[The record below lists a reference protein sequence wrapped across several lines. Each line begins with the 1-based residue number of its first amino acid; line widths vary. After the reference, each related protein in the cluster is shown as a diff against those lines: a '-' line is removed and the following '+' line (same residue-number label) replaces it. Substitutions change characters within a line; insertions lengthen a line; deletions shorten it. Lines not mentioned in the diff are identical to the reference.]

1 MDQMITV
8 LVVED
13 EIITAIDI
21 KSSLENLGYHVPPI
35 AATGQEALDQAAK
48 FQPDIILMDIVLK
61 GEIDG
66 IETANRIR
74 DRQRI
79 PIIFLTAYSDD
90 ATLARAGI
98 SEPFGYL
105 LKPFDDRELHTTIQM
120 ALKRY
125 QAEFKIRQQ
134 RDIATELQREAEN
147 LVQLNSR
154 YISMTSHEFRTPMT
168 TIYSSSELLEHYSQK
183 WSEEKKLRH
192 LKRIQSS
199 INTMTKL
206 LDEVLT
212 IGQADAGKLELKPV
226 NLDIVQLA
234 KELVEQLHLT
244 TDKPRIN
251 LQVSGEIHNPT
262 LDPKLLRHILTN
274 LLSNALKYSPE
285 GGTVEFTLTSEG
297 EQLILSVQ
305 DSGIGIPESDLIH
318 LFESFQRA
326 SNVGSLPGTG
336 LGLAIVKKCVDRH
349 QGTITVK
356 STVGVG
362 TTFTVTL
369 PMHSPVAS
377 ILPVIESNLP

>member
-1 MDQMITV
+1 MITV

-21 KSSLENLGYHVPPI
+21 QSSLENLGYHVPPI
-35 AATGQEALDQAAK
+35 ASTGQEALDQVAK

-74 DRQRI
+74 DRQPI

-125 QAEFKIRQQ
+125 QAELKIRQE
-134 RDIATELQREAEN
+134 RDTAEQLQREAEN
-147 LVQLNSR
+147 LVELNSR
-154 YISMTSHEFRTPMT
+154 YIAMTSHEFRTPMT
-168 TIYSSSELLEHYSQK
+168 TIHSSSELLEHYSYK
-183 WSEEKKLRH
+183 WSEEKKISH

-199 INTMTKL
+199 IKTMTKL

-212 IGQADAGKLELKPV
+212 IGKADAGKLEFNPIKLDVV
-226 NLDIVQLA
+226 NLAQ
-234 KELVEQLHLT
+234 ELVEELHLT

-251 LQVSGEIHNPT
+251 LQVFGEIDQASM
-262 LDPKLLRHILTN
+262 DPKLLRHILTN
-274 LLSNALKYSPE
+274 LLSNALKYSPA
-285 GGTVEFTLTSEG
+285 GGTVEFTLTGQG
-297 EQLILSVQ
+297 EYLILSVQ

-349 QGTITVK
+349 HGTITVN

-369 PMHSPVAS
+369 PLHSPVAS
-377 ILPVIESNLP
+377 AIPVI

>member
-1 MDQMITV
+1 MITV

-21 KSSLENLGYHVPPI
+21 KSSLEDLGYHVPPI
-35 AATGQEALDQAAK
+35 ASTGQEALAQVEK

-66 IETANRIR
+66 IETANLIR
-74 DRQRI
+74 DRHPL

-125 QAEFKIRQQ
+125 QAEGKIRQE
-134 RDIATELQREAEN
+134 RDLAAQLQREAEN
-147 LVQLNSR
+147 LVELNSR
-154 YISMTSHEFRTPMT
+154 YIAMTSHEFRTPMT
-168 TIYSSSELLEHYSQK
+168 TIQSSSELLEHYSHK
-183 WSEEKKLRH
+183 WSEEKKLSH

-199 INTMTKL
+199 IKTMTKL
-206 LDEVLT
+206 LDEVLM
-212 IGQADAGKLELKPV
+212 IGKADAGKLEFKPIE
-226 NLDIVQLA
+226 LDVVQFA
-234 KELVEQLHLT
+234 KQLVEELNLNP
-244 TDKPRIN
+244 DKPRIN
-251 LQVSGEIHNPT
+251 LRVCGEIDQAT
-262 LDPKLLRHILTN
+262 LDPKLLVHILTN
-274 LLSNALKYSPE
+274 LLSNALKYSPA
-285 GGTVEFTLTSEG
+285 GGTVNFTVSGEG
-297 EQLILSVQ
+297 ERLILSVE

-336 LGLAIVKKCVDRH
+336 LGLAIAKKCVDRH
-349 QGTITVK
+349 NGTITVS

-369 PMHSPVAS
+369 PLHSPVAS
-377 ILPVIESNLP
+377 SLPVIESSLP

>member
-1 MDQMITV
+1 MDKIITV

-21 KSSLENLGYHVPPI
+21 KSSLEDLGYQVPPI
-35 AATGQEALDQAAK
+35 ASTGQEALAEVAK
-48 FQPDIILMDIVLK
+48 SQPDIILMDIVIK

-74 DRQRI
+74 DRQQL

-98 SEPFGYL
+98 TEPFGYL
-105 LKPFDDRELHTTIQM
+105 LKPFDDRELHSTIQM

-125 QAEFKIRQQ
+125 QAESKIRKE
-134 RDIATELQREAEN
+134 RDTAEQLQREAEN
-147 LVQLNSR
+147 LVELNSR
-154 YISMTSHEFRTPMT
+154 YIAMTSHEFRTPMT
-168 TIYSSSELLEHYSQK
+168 TIHSSSELLEHYSYK
-183 WSEEKKLRH
+183 WSEEKKLSH

-199 INTMTKL
+199 IKSMTKL

-212 IGQADAGKLELKPV
+212 IGKADAGKLEFKPV
-226 NLDIVQLA
+226 ELDVVTLA
-234 KELVEQLHLT
+234 KELVEELHLT

-251 LQVSGEIHNPT
+251 LQVFGEIDEAT
-262 LDPKLLRHILTN
+262 MDPKLLRHILTN
-274 LLSNALKYSPE
+274 LLSNALKYSPA
-285 GGTVEFTLTSEG
+285 GGTVEFTLTGQG
-297 EQLILSVQ
+297 EYLILSVQ

-349 QGTITVK
+349 QGTITVN
-356 STVGVG
+356 SIVGVG

-377 ILPVIESNLP
+377 DIPVI

>member
-1 MDQMITV
+1 MEKIITV

-21 KSSLENLGYHVPPI
+21 QSSLENLGYHVPPI
-35 AATGQEALDQAAK
+35 ASTGQEALDQVAK

-74 DRQRI
+74 DRQPI

-125 QAEFKIRQQ
+125 QAELKIRQE
-134 RDIATELQREAEN
+134 RDTAEQLQREAEN
-147 LVQLNSR
+147 LVELNSR
-154 YISMTSHEFRTPMT
+154 YIAMTSHEFRTPMT
-168 TIYSSSELLEHYSQK
+168 TIHSSSELLEHYSYK
-183 WSEEKKLRH
+183 WSEEKKLSH

-199 INTMTKL
+199 IKTMTKL

-212 IGQADAGKLELKPV
+212 IGKADAGKLEFNPIKLDVV
-226 NLDIVQLA
+226 NLAQ
-234 KELVEQLHLT
+234 ELVEELHLT

-251 LQVSGEIHNPT
+251 FQVFGEIDQAIM
-262 LDPKLLRHILTN
+262 DPKLLRHILTN
-274 LLSNALKYSPE
+274 LLSNALKYSPA
-285 GGTVEFTLTSEG
+285 GGTVEFTLTGQG
-297 EQLILSVQ
+297 EYLILSVQ
-305 DSGIGIPESDLIH
+305 DSGIGIPEPDLIH

-326 SNVGSLPGTG
+326 SNVGNLPGTG

-349 QGTITVK
+349 HGTITVN

-369 PMHSPVAS
+369 PLHSPIAS
-377 ILPVIESNLP
+377 AIPVI

>member
-21 KSSLENLGYHVPPI
+21 KSSLEDLGYQVPPI
-35 AATGQEALDQAAK
+35 ASTGQEALAEVAK
-48 FQPDIILMDIVLK
+48 SQPDIILMDIVLK

-74 DRQRI
+74 DRQQL

-98 SEPFGYL
+98 TEPFGYL

-125 QAEFKIRQQ
+125 QAESKIRQE
-134 RDIATELQREAEN
+134 RDTAEQLQREAEN
-147 LVQLNSR
+147 LVELNSR
-154 YISMTSHEFRTPMT
+154 YIAMTSHEFRTPMT
-168 TIYSSSELLEHYSQK
+168 TIHSSSELLEHYSHK
-183 WSEEKKLRH
+183 WSEEKKISH

-199 INTMTKL
+199 IKTMTNL

-212 IGQADAGKLELKPV
+212 IGKADAGKLEFKPME
-226 NLDIVQLA
+226 LDVVTLA
-234 KELVEQLHLT
+234 KELVEELHLT

-251 LQVSGEIHNPT
+251 LQVFGEIDEAT
-262 LDPKLLRHILTN
+262 MDPKLLRHILTN
-274 LLSNALKYSPE
+274 LLSNALKYSPA
-285 GGTVEFTLTSEG
+285 GGTVEFTLTGQG
-297 EQLILSVQ
+297 EYLILSVQ

-349 QGTITVK
+349 QGTITVNSK
-356 STVGVG
+356 VGVG

-369 PMHSPVAS
+369 PMHSPIAS
-377 ILPVIESNLP
+377 GIPVI

>member
-1 MDQMITV
+1 MDKIITV

-21 KSSLENLGYHVPPI
+21 KGSLENLGYNVPPI
-35 AATGQEALDQAAK
+35 ASTGQEALAEVAK
-48 FQPDIILMDIVLK
+48 SQPDIILMDIVIK

-105 LKPFDDRELHTTIQM
+105 LKPFDDRELHSTIQM

-125 QAEFKIRQQ
+125 QAESKIRKE
-134 RDIATELQREAEN
+134 RDTAEQLQREAEN
-147 LVQLNSR
+147 LVELNSR
-154 YISMTSHEFRTPMT
+154 YIAMTSHEFRTPMT
-168 TIYSSSELLEHYSQK
+168 TIHSSSELLEHYSHK
-183 WSEEKKLRH
+183 WSEEKKLGH

-199 INTMTKL
+199 IKSMTKL

-212 IGQADAGKLELKPV
+212 IGKADAGKLEFKPV
-226 NLDIVQLA
+226 ELDIVKLA
-234 KELVEQLHLT
+234 KELVEELHLT

-251 LQVSGEIHNPT
+251 LQVFGEIDEAT
-262 LDPKLLRHILTN
+262 MDPKLLRHILTN
-274 LLSNALKYSPE
+274 LLSNALKYSPA
-285 GGTVEFTLTSEG
+285 GGTVEFTLTG
-297 EQLILSVQ
+297 QGKYLILSVQ

-349 QGTITVK
+349 HGTITVNSK
-356 STVGVG
+356 VGVG

-377 ILPVIESNLP
+377 DIPVI

>member
-1 MDQMITV
+1 MITV

-21 KSSLENLGYHVPPI
+21 QSSLENLGYHVPPI
-35 AATGQEALDQAAK
+35 ASTGQEALDQVAK

-74 DRQRI
+74 DRQPI

-125 QAEFKIRQQ
+125 QAELKIRQE
-134 RDIATELQREAEN
+134 RDTAEQLQREAEN
-147 LVQLNSR
+147 LVELNSR
-154 YISMTSHEFRTPMT
+154 YIAMTSHEFRTPMT
-168 TIYSSSELLEHYSQK
+168 TIHSSSELLEHYSYK
-183 WSEEKKLRH
+183 WSEEKKLSH

-199 INTMTKL
+199 IKTMTKL

-212 IGQADAGKLELKPV
+212 IGKADAGKLEFNPIKLDVV
-226 NLDIVQLA
+226 NLAQ
-234 KELVEQLHLT
+234 ELVEELHLT

-251 LQVSGEIHNPT
+251 FQVFGEIDQAIM
-262 LDPKLLRHILTN
+262 DPKLLRHILTN
-274 LLSNALKYSPE
+274 LLSNALKYSPA
-285 GGTVEFTLTSEG
+285 GGTVEFTLTGQG
-297 EQLILSVQ
+297 EYLILSVQ
-305 DSGIGIPESDLIH
+305 DSGIGIPEPDLIH

-326 SNVGSLPGTG
+326 SNVGNLPGTG

-349 QGTITVK
+349 HGTITVN

-369 PMHSPVAS
+369 PLHSPIAS
-377 ILPVIESNLP
+377 AIPVI

>member
-1 MDQMITV
+1 MEKIITV

-21 KSSLENLGYHVPPI
+21 QSSLENLGYHVPPI
-35 AATGQEALDQAAK
+35 ASTGQEALDQVAK

-74 DRQRI
+74 DRQPI

-125 QAEFKIRQQ
+125 QAELKIRQE
-134 RDIATELQREAEN
+134 RDTAEQLQREAEN
-147 LVQLNSR
+147 LVELNSR
-154 YISMTSHEFRTPMT
+154 YIAMTSHEFRTPMT
-168 TIYSSSELLEHYSQK
+168 TIHSSSELLEHYSYK
-183 WSEEKKLRH
+183 WSEEKKISH

-199 INTMTKL
+199 IKTMTKL

-212 IGQADAGKLELKPV
+212 IGKADAGKLEFNPIKLDVV
-226 NLDIVQLA
+226 NLAQ
-234 KELVEQLHLT
+234 ELVEELHLT

-251 LQVSGEIHNPT
+251 LQVFGEIDQASM
-262 LDPKLLRHILTN
+262 DPKLLRHILTN
-274 LLSNALKYSPE
+274 LLSNALKYSPA
-285 GGTVEFTLTSEG
+285 GGTVEFTLTGQG
-297 EQLILSVQ
+297 EYLILSVQ

-349 QGTITVK
+349 HGTITVN

-369 PMHSPVAS
+369 PLHSPVAS
-377 ILPVIESNLP
+377 AIPVI

>member
-1 MDQMITV
+1 MITV

-13 EIITAIDI
+13 ELITAIDI
-21 KSSLENLGYHVPPI
+21 QSSLENLGYQVPPI
-35 AATGQEALDQAAK
+35 ASTGQEALAQVAK
-48 FQPDIILMDIVLK
+48 FQPDIILMDIVIK

-66 IETANRIR
+66 IETAKLIR
-74 DRQRI
+74 DRQQI

-125 QAEFKIRQQ
+125 QAEAKIRKE
-134 RDIATELQREAEN
+134 RDIAEQLQKEAEN
-147 LVQLNSR
+147 LVELNSR
-154 YISMTSHEFRTPMT
+154 YIAMTSHEFRTPMT
-168 TIYSSSELLEHYSQK
+168 TIHSSSELLEHYSHK
-183 WSEEKKLRH
+183 WSEEKKLSH

-199 INTMTKL
+199 IKTMTKL

-212 IGQADAGKLELKPV
+212 IGKADAGKLEFKPID
-226 NLDIVQLA
+226 LDMFDLA
-234 KELVEQLHLT
+234 KELVEELHLS

-251 LQVSGEIHNPT
+251 LQVFGEIEQAI

-274 LLSNALKYSPE
+274 LLSNALKYSPA
-285 GGTVEFTLTSEG
+285 GGTVNFTLTRQE
-297 EQLILSVQ
+297 EYLILSVQ

-349 QGTITVK
+349 NGTITVN

-377 ILPVIESNLP
+377 VIPVIGSSLP

>member
-1 MDQMITV
+1 MDKMITV

-21 KSSLENLGYHVPPI
+21 KGSLENLGYHVPPI
-35 AATGQEALDQAAK
+35 ASTGQEALDEAAK
-48 FQPDIILMDIVLK
+48 SQPDIILMDIVLK

-98 SEPFGYL
+98 TEPFGYL

-125 QAEFKIRQQ
+125 QAELKIRQE
-134 RDIATELQREAEN
+134 RDTAAQLQREAEN
-147 LVQLNSR
+147 LVELNSR
-154 YISMTSHEFRTPMT
+154 YIAMTSHEFRTPMT
-168 TIYSSSELLEHYSQK
+168 TIHSSSELLEHYSYK
-183 WSEEKKLRH
+183 WSEEKKLTH

-199 INTMTKL
+199 IKTMTKL
-206 LDEVLT
+206 LDEVLM
-212 IGQADAGKLELKPV
+212 IGKADAGKLEFKPV
-226 NLDIVQLA
+226 ELDVITLA
-234 KELVEQLHLT
+234 KNLVEELHLT

-251 LQVSGEIHNPT
+251 LQVFGEIDQTT

-274 LLSNALKYSPE
+274 LLSNALKYSPA
-285 GGTVEFTLTSEG
+285 GGTVEFTLTGQG
-297 EQLILSVQ
+297 EYLVLSVQ

-349 QGTITVK
+349 NGTITVNSK
-356 STVGVG
+356 VGVG
-362 TTFTVTL
+362 TQFTVTL
-369 PMHSPVAS
+369 PMHSPVAAD
-377 ILPVIESNLP
+377 LKA